1 MSGDMLPKETR
12 RQLLTHA
19 RATIAHAVGAGPKP
33 EPPEVVPEG
42 AADLRGCFVTLHTKS
57 GDLRGCI
64 GTFTSHR
71 PLWDTVSEMAIS
83 SATRDPRF
91 APLAADEIDNCVLE
105 ISALTPTAEAKPEE
119 VEVGRHGICVARGA
133 HRGVLLPQV
142 ATDRGWNRE
151 TFLDHTCLKAGLPAD
166 AWRDG
171 SVTIEIFSA
180 EVFSE

>member
-1 MSGDMLPKETR
+1 MSGDTLSPETH
-12 RQLLTHA
+12 RQLLEHA

-33 EPPEVVPEG
+33 TETVPEG
-42 AADLRGCFVTLHTKS
+42 AAEHRGCFVTLHTES

-64 GTFTSHR
+64 GTFTSER
-71 PLWDTVSEMAIS
+71 SLWDTVRDMAIA

-91 APLAADEIDNCVLE
+91 QPVAAEELDGCVLE
-105 ISALTPTAEAKPEE
+105 ISALTAKTPAKPEE
-119 VEVGRHGICVARGA
+119 VEVGRHGVCVARGA

-142 ATDRGWNRE
+142 ATDHGWNRE

-171 SVTIEIFSA
+171 SVTIEVFSA